1 MKEPSLQANLDLV
14 RPGAA
19 GAATPLLLIAD
30 SDPEFCKTLT
40 TNLEHLGYRTKC
52 VNTIPELQNS
62 VENLLPNAILMDL
75 ALGTPAVTEMLKTTT
90 DKLEITCPIIYLSKL
105 DNIDARLESVRKG
118 GAAFL
123 CKSFNLMNLK
133 FVLDSIIPIQK
144 ASNLKVLI
152 IDDDKIGAE
161 YCAAILEHAGIK
173 VSCLDSPL
181 NIFDYIVS
189 FEPDVILLDL
199 YMPKIDGFEM
209 AQVIRQHHSFASIP
223 IVIMSSETDV
233 NKQFKMR
240 SIGADDFILKPFK
253 PHHLV
258 DTILNRIQRSQL
270 TKRMIYTDGLTGL
283 MIFPKVKDQVQ
294 NLMDSCLRYNLDF
307 SIALID
313 LDFFKNINDKYGHL
327 VGDQMLRDF
336 AEFLLTRVRRSDIVT
351 RYGGEEFAIVF
362 PYTNGENTIRALNS
376 IRESYSKHTNH
387 HNVGDFQLTFSAG
400 IASINR
406 FQDLEGLLAAADR
419 ALYKAKEAGRNQI
432 ELANDG
438 SDPVRLPV
446 QRRDQG

>member
-1 MKEPSLQANLDLV
+1 MNDPILQANFDQAH
-14 RPGAA
+14 PSA
-19 GAATPLLLIAD
+19 GAQEVPLLLIAD
-30 SDPEFCKTLT
+30 TDHDFCKILT
-40 TNLEHLGYRTKC
+40 TNLEHLGYRFKC
-52 VNTIPELQNS
+52 VGTVPELQQEL
-62 VENLLPNAILMDL
+62 ENLQPNAILMDL
-75 ALGTPAVTEMLKTTT
+75 AFGEQSLSEMVKTIT
-90 DKLEITCPIIYLSKL
+90 DKLEITCPIIYMSKQ
-105 DNIDARLESVRKG
+105 DNIDTRLESVRKG

-123 CKSFNLMNLK
+123 YKSFNLINLK
-133 FVLDSIIPIQK
+133 FVLDSIVPLQK
-144 ASNLKVLI
+144 SNNLKVLI

-209 AQVIRQHHSFASIP
+209 AQVIRQHHAFASIP

-233 NKQFKMR
+233 NKQFRMR

-258 DTILNRIQRSQL
+258 DTVLNRIQRSQL

-283 MIFPKVKDQVQ
+283 MMFPKVKDQIF

-313 LDFFKNINDKYGHL
+313 LDFFKQINDKYGHL

-336 AEFLLTRVRRSDIVT
+336 AEFLLIRVRKSDIVT

-376 IRESYSKHTNH
+376 IRESYAKHVNH
-387 HNVGDFQLTFSAG
+387 HNVGDFKLTFSAG

-406 FQDLEGLLAAADR
+406 FQDLESLLAAADR

-438 SDPVRLPV
+438 SDPVRLPI